1 MDIKGAFQK
10 KADAV
15 KDNLREKKWYKHLK
29 TINEHKLQ
37 VGKNCFRCG
46 LYKQGILHDL
56 SKYSWTEFSVG
67 AKYYQGNRS
76 PNEAE
81 REDKGYTSSWLH
93 HKGRNKHHLEYWL
106 DYDLDKRDGSVTGMK
121 MPDLY
126 IIEMFCD
133 RVAAS
138 KIYHKDDYTDSSPLE
153 YYLNGKSKN
162 ILHPYTKEKLER
174 LLYMLAEKGED
185 YTFEYAKRYV
195 KGYRA
200 YLKRQKYKSRLQKSY
215 AKKYEK
221 KLDRK
226 LDYLRAKDLENFTDH
241 KYENRYKNKLVKK
254 YNKKINSKYNRRMN
268 SDVKKLRKVEE
279 NQNPKQES

>member
-1 MDIKGAFQK
+1 MIK
-10 KADAV
+10 
-15 KDNLREKKWYKHLK
+15 EKVSEWTSEIKEQKWYKHLS
-29 TINEHKLQ
+29 TINEHKIG

-46 LYKQGILHDL
+46 LYMQGILHDL

-81 REDKGYTSSWLH
+81 REDIGYTTSWLH

-121 MPDLY
+121 MPDNY
-126 IIEMFCD
+126 IVEMFCD

-138 KIYHKDDYTDSSPLE
+138 KIYKRENYTDRSPLE

-162 ILHPYTKEKLER
+162 ILHPYTKKRLET

-185 YTFEYAKRYV
+185 ETFDYARRYV
-195 KGYRA
+195 KAYRK
-200 YLKRQKYKSRLQKSY
+200 YLKRKKYKKRLTEKY
-215 AKKYEK
+215 NGKAEKKIEKKYSRR
-221 KLDRK
+221 LNRDI
-226 LDYLRAKDLENFTDH
+226 RATKSTIIRTKDKGIT
-241 KYENRYKNKLVKK
+241 R
-254 YNKKINSKYNRRMN
+254 I
-268 SDVKKLRKVEE
+268 
-279 NQNPKQES
+279 